1 MNKSRRVFQL
11 LAVALLTCLGVTGCL
26 LSGTFV
32 IDLPLD
38 EMVFTASTF
47 YQQKLDL
54 TDNQTYNE
62 HKDQIKDI
70 TDIGFA
76 LKIENNTSSAAS
88 GELYLTDDSTHTT
101 VSQVKNNA
109 TLVLTGISVPANST
123 KSINWS
129 ESYQYIK
136 NLEVLKEQAKSGSFW
151 VYALIDQAPLNLRI
165 YDASVIVSFAAVP

>member
-1 MNKSRRVFQL
+1 MNESRKSFQL
-11 LAVALLTCLGVTGCL
+11 LTVALLCCLGVTGCL

-38 EMVFTASTF
+38 EMLFSSSIF

-76 LKIENNTSSAAS
+76 LKIENNTGSNAS
-88 GELYLTDDSTHTT
+88 GELYLSDDSTYTT
-101 VSQVKNNA
+101 ASQVKSNA
-109 TLVLTGISVPANST
+109 TLILTGISVPANST

-136 NLEVLKEQAKSGSFW
+136 NLGALKEQVKSGSFW
-151 VYALIDQAPLNLRI
+151 VYALIDQAPLNVRI
-165 YDASVIVSFAAVP
+165 YDASVIITFAAVP

>member
-1 MNKSRRVFQL
+1 MNKSRNIFQL
-11 LAVALLTCLGVTGCL
+11 LAVALLCCLGVTGCL

-38 EMVFTASTF
+38 EMLFSSSTF

-76 LKIENNTSSAAS
+76 LKIENKTGSNAS
-88 GELYLTDDSTHTT
+88 GELYLSDDSTYTT
-101 VSQVKNNA
+101 VAQVKNSA
-109 TLVLTGISVPANST
+109 TLVLTGISVPPNTT

-136 NLEVLKEQAKSGSFW
+136 NLEVLKDQAKSGSFW
-151 VYALIDQAPLNLRI
+151 VYAIIDNAPLNLRI
-165 YDASVIVSFAAVP
+165 YDASVIITFAAVP

>member
-1 MNKSRRVFQL
+1 MNESRKIFQL
-11 LAVALLTCLGVTGCL
+11 LAVALLCCLGVSGCL

-38 EMVFTASTF
+38 EMLFSSSTF

-76 LKIENNTSSAAS
+76 LKIENKTGSNAS
-88 GELYLTDDSTHTT
+88 GELYLSDDSTYTT
-101 VSQVKNNA
+101 VAQVKNSA
-109 TLVLTGISVPANST
+109 TLVLTGISVPPNTT

-136 NLEVLKEQAKSGSFW
+136 NLEVLKDQAKSGSFW
-151 VYALIDQAPLNLRI
+151 VYAIIDNAPLNLRI
-165 YDASVIVSFAAVP
+165 YDASVIITFAAVP

>member
-1 MNKSRRVFQL
+1 MNESRRIFRL
-11 LAVALLTCLGVTGCL
+11 LVVALLCCLGVTGCL

-38 EMVFTASTF
+38 EMLFSSSTF

-76 LKIENNTSSAAS
+76 LKIENKTGSNAS
-88 GELYLTDDSTHTT
+88 GELYLSDDSTYTT
-101 VSQVKNNA
+101 VAQVKNSA
-109 TLVLTGISVPANST
+109 TLVLTGISVPPNTT

-136 NLEVLKEQAKSGSFW
+136 NLEVLKDQAKSGSFW
-151 VYALIDQAPLNLRI
+151 VYAIIDNAPLNLRI
-165 YDASVIVSFAAVP
+165 YDASVIITFAAVP